1 MPSSSVFRKAL
12 LFESFAD
19 LVGGSGMILAPTT
32 FLRFLLHPTVL
43 ATPLAVQL
51 TQWLG
56 GIVLA
61 LNTPLLLAYPDT
73 PRAIASR
80 PIAYWT
86 LAAGEVALLGVMG
99 LQMLVPGVMEAQNVL
114 TERAMG
120 ATWLVLGST
129 LAWRLYVLLVNPEMM
144 GTVAGLNDK
153 KAQ

>member
-1 MPSSSVFRKAL
+1 MPPSSVFKKAL
-12 LFESFAD
+12 LFEGCAN

-32 FLRFLLHPTVL
+32 FLRFLLPTTVL
-43 ATPLAVQL
+43 VTPLAVQL

-73 PRAIASR
+73 KEGIASR
-80 PIAYWT
+80 PTAYWT

-99 LQMLVPGVMEAQNVL
+99 LQMLKPSAVGAQNVL

-129 LAWRLYVLLVNPEMM
+129 LAWRLYVLLVKPEMM
-144 GTVAGLNDK
+144 GSAAGLKDK
-153 KAQ
+153 KAL